1 MAFCLA
7 ALACIC
13 ISAKA
18 QERSTET
25 VSQTAQV
32 AAATGDRA
40 SGENK
45 PATGKKTAK
54 RDVEIEEIVVEA
66 KKPLSAASSDEIR
79 ARDYELRPHATT
91 QEILNNVPGLIVAQ
105 HQGGGKATQY
115 LIRGFDADHGTDF
128 AVFVD
133 DLPVNLP
140 THAHGQGYADLNFL
154 IPETVDRLQLYKGPY
169 FAQFGDFANAG
180 ALNIVTK
187 DEVPENYGR
196 AEGGSFDTQRYVAV
210 ASPQLSWAKSLIAAQ
225 AYFSNGPFV
234 NGQHYARYNF
244 FSKFTLDP
252 TPDSK
257 LSVSAGV
264 YEGDWDGSGQIPLR
278 VVDQGSI
285 EDPTAPGGVRRFGRF
300 DAIDPTEGGASDR
313 ENLNL
318 HYTYTPSAQEEWAF
332 QVYASRYKLQ
342 LFTDFTFFKDTGLRF
357 VRLADGTL
365 CDTRDVT
372 GACGGSQAFVPGD
385 GIEQNDQRQLYG
397 ARAKYTRY
405 WSVLDRRIQSQIAVE
420 TRNDD
425 INVALHRQVQR
436 QRFFTINQLHVEERS
451 LSGYTQQQIFLT
463 DWIRLEGGLRG
474 DVYFVNASNRL
485 PAGTPTTLPDGSC
498 NDANNPNADP
508 NFCAASISG
517 TLTKSIVSPKV
528 SLIIT
533 PVTDTDVYLNYGN
546 GFHSNDA
553 RDALT
558 AKMNPTAA
566 GNNNSLLTPALGYEL
581 GARTHQFDR
590 LDVAA
595 ALWLLD
601 LESELVFSGDAGAQ
615 ETGANG
621 SSFQPAGPTRRWGV
635 DFEAR
640 YQLTDWL
647 FADYDLSWSDP
658 RFLNGDAIPLAPT
671 LLMNGGLTADFR
683 NGFSAAFRMRYLGD
697 RPAIEDRS
705 LTARGYALFDLLG
718 KYRWR
723 NIEASLAFLNLTNT
737 DWREA
742 QFNDNSCTYA
752 EVASGAPGCG
762 AKPGKQNMHPVDA
775 NTDIHFTPG
784 NPFNVRGG
792 LTVYF

>member
-1 MAFCLA
+1 MALCLA

-13 ISAKA
+13 AGARA
-18 QERSTET
+18 QERSADAASEPAQAAPATTE
-25 VSQTAQV
+25 Q
-32 AAATGDRA
+32 TGDQDKSAPNQKR
-40 SGENK
+40 
-45 PATGKKTAK
+45 AK
-54 RDVEIEEIVVEA
+54 RSVEVEEVVVEA

-79 ARDYELRPHATT
+79 ARDYDLRPHATT
-91 QEILNNVPGLIVAQ
+91 QEMLNDVPGLVVAQ
-105 HQGGGKATQY
+105 HQGGGKAPQY
-115 LIRGFDADHGTDF
+115 LVRGFDADHGTDF

-180 ALNIVTK
+180 ALNFVTK

-196 AEGGSFDTQRYVAV
+196 AEGGSFDTQRYVAL
-210 ASPQLSWAKSLIAAQ
+210 ASPQASWAKSLLAAQ
-225 AYFSNGPFV
+225 AYFTNGPFV
-234 NGQHYARYNF
+234 NEQHYARYNV
-244 FSKFTLDP
+244 FSKFTLEP
-252 TPDSK
+252 GPDSK
-257 LSVSAGV
+257 LSVSGSV
-264 YEGDWDGSGQIPLR
+264 YEGDWDGSGQIPRR
-278 VVDQGSI
+278 VVNMGFLD
-285 EDPTAPGGVRRFGRF
+285 DPTVAGGVRPFGRF
-300 DAIDPTEGGASDR
+300 DAIDPSEGGTSDR

-318 HYTYTPSAQEEWAF
+318 HYTYTPSAQDEWTF
-332 QVYASRYKLQ
+332 QIYGSRYRLR
-342 LFTDFTFFKDTGLRF
+342 LFSDFTFFKDTGLRF
-357 VRLADGTL
+357 VRLSDGSL
-365 CDTRDVT
+365 CDTRNVT

-385 GIEQNDQRQLYG
+385 GIEQNDQRELYG

-405 WSVLDRRIQSQIAVE
+405 WSVVDRPVQSQIVVE
-420 TRNDD
+420 SRNDD
-425 INVALHRQVQR
+425 ISVALYRQVQR
-436 QRFFTINQLHVEERS
+436 QRFFTVNKLDVEERS

-474 DVYFVNASNRL
+474 DVYFINADNRL
-485 PAGTPTTLPDGSC
+485 PAGTPTDGAC
-498 NDANNPNADP
+498 DPTNPNADP
-508 NFCAASISG
+508 NFCGNAISG
-517 TLTKSIVSPKV
+517 TLTKSIVSPKASV
-528 SLIIT
+528 IIT
-533 PVTDTDVYLNYGN
+533 PVTDTDIYLNYGS

-553 RDALT
+553 RNALT
-558 AKMNPTAA
+558 AKTNPSAA
-566 GNNNSLLTPALGYEL
+566 GSANSLLTPSLGYEI

-590 LDVAA
+590 LDVAT

-621 SSFQPAGPTRRWGV
+621 TNFVPAGPTRRWGV

-640 YQLTDWL
+640 YQFTDWL
-647 FADYDLSWSDP
+647 FADYDLSWADP
-658 RFLNGDAIPLAPT
+658 RFKNGEAVPLAPT
-671 LLMNGGLTADFR
+671 LLMNGGLTADLH

-705 LTARGYALFDLLG
+705 LEANGYALFDLLG

-742 QFNDNSCTYA
+742 QFSDNTCTYA
-752 EVASGAPGCG
+752 EVISGAQGCSPQPGQ
-762 AKPGKQNMHPVDA
+762 QNMHPVDA
-775 NTDIHFTPG
+775 KPDIHFTPG
-784 NPFNVRGG
+784 NPFAARAG